1 MLTILQAA
9 QTIVAAQPQFEAAW
23 LEYSAKWGVD
33 ADSPFTLIFGDLG
46 SMTARMASELS
57 DDELRII
64 FDAVELVLT
73 DGDAP
78 ARNAAATGFLEA
90 VISDTDKV
98 PALQQ
103 RLRASMGT
111 KSRGYCDAWDNFTLG
126 PRT

>member
-9 QTIVAAQPQFEAAW
+9 QTIVAAQPRFEAAW
-23 LEYSAKWGVD
+23 LEYSAEWGVD

-57 DDELRII
+57 DDQLRII
-64 FDAVELVLT
+64 FDAVEQVLR
-73 DGDAP
+73 DGDVSAQ
-78 ARNAAATGFLEA
+78 NAAATGFLEA

-103 RLRASMGT
+103 RLRALMGS
-111 KSRGYCDAWDNFTLG
+111 KSRAYCDAWDNFTLG